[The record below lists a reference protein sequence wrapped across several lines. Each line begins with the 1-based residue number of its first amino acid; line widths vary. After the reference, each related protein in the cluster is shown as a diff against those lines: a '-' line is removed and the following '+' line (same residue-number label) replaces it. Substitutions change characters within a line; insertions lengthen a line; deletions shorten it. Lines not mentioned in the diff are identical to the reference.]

1 MTTDE
6 NNVLRAYR
14 DNRNN
19 DDEGKDRLLKVRNV
33 MNIIFMVG
41 AIIGVIYYIS
51 YDKITGTYIILGAMA
66 VKIAESALRLLKH

>member
-41 AIIGVIYYIS
+41 AIIGVICYMS
-51 YDKITGTYIILGAMA
+51 YDKITGTYIILGAMT